1 MNITGQKLT
10 HMIHAED
17 LILYGDE
24 GMNLALNTLNQV
36 YSFLKR
42 QETNSHI
49 TLKIDGSVSL
59 VAASN
64 YYGKSFVATK
74 GFFNKDPKI
83 CYTEEDIEK
92 YYGEIPGLKE
102 KLKIALFY
110 IPMIKIPQNE
120 IWQGDFLFIKNTLKE
135 RDINNIHY
143 ITFLPNT
150 ILYAVPEDS
159 PLYDV
164 IKNSDIGIAWH
175 TRYRGENI
183 SFDVK
188 ASELTPVEGAYM
200 IDPEIPEFTRDVFSE
215 DEISFIDKTLSDINE
230 LSSKIKRQDSNIL
243 NLLNQ
248 YNNYIIKNESST
260 SIEGFKEFIN
270 SKYQKEIDTRKT
282 DRGKA
287 QVETRKNE
295 ILNNIIDEDI
305 NNIFKIQSLISS
317 VKEIFI
323 NKLDNLSVTKTFV
336 EYNDGRYEQVGQEG
350 YAVSDKEGNVQK
362 YVNRR
367 QFSKNNFSKDIKK
380 GWASE
385 RREMQESV
393 NKEDEISTI
402 NAFLNR
408 MNLIKVRRDIISI
421 NPNNPEYDATALVE
435 PIEDIDRKE
444 AFEEVKNY
452 LSENQYNYS
461 DMILGSRPIISVEI
475 PREDN
480 SILVFRMQF
489 KDKLGIRGR
498 GTIAT
503 EAEEILYAKAL
514 ANYLAV
520 GTSGITDEDMAS
532 INKDWKSAIEKGIEV
547 ISTVTDPTKEYF
559 VCRGNYSSDPN
570 YESIHPLI
578 NRAQK
583 SLAIK
588 NINAWNPSD
597 IYIVTK
603 DNEVLNTFKS
613 QFENLLN
620 SSNSVNDYNYLL
632 EEYLDN
638 QDIIGISLKKT
649 TNPVIERKGYGKI
662 EENPEIIDM
671 QYIVMPLPINN
682 PIGKTAS
689 PIVYANSDINS
700 YIINFRVF
708 DKPKFGMPIVE
719 PRPRKSIAMMGKLP
733 TDSYKMLLR
742 SVNINPELFAG
753 SEKIAHLYNEERIQ
767 TSLSYI
773 EDINEVDFIF
783 DTNGNK
789 INLNSFNDLLQITD
803 LSNKLQAYNVR
814 VYCAYIA
821 FCELIIRYKQRNE
834 LEKLM
839 TTFIKGSSKDLPDSA
854 PYFIVH

>member
-135 RDINNIHY
+135 RNINNIHY

-159 PLYDV
+159 PLYNV

-230 LSSKIKRQDSNIL
+230 LSSKIKKQDSNIL

-248 YNNYIIKNESST
+248 YNNYIIKNELST
-260 SIEGFKEFIN
+260 SVEGFKEFIN
-270 SKYQKEIDTRKT
+270 SKYQKELDTRKT

-380 GWASE
+380 GWTSE
-385 RREMQESV
+385 RREMQESI

-402 NAFLNR
+402 NAFLNK

-452 LSENQYNYS
+452 LNENHYNYS
-461 DMILGSRPIISVEI
+461 DIILGSRPIISVEI
-475 PREDN
+475 PRDDN

-503 EAEEILYAKAL
+503 EAEETLYAKAL

-520 GTSGITDEDMAS
+520 GTSGITDEDMIS
-532 INKDWKSAIEKGIEV
+532 IDKDWKSAIEKGIEV

-583 SLAIK
+583 SLDIK

-632 EEYLDN
+632 KEYLDN

-649 TNPVIERKGYGKI
+649 TNPIIERKGYGKI

-671 QYIVMPLPINN
+671 QYIVMPLPVNN
-682 PIGKTAS
+682 PSGKTAS

-719 PRPRKSIAMMGKLP
+719 PRSRKSIAMMGKLP

-789 INLNSFNDLLQITD
+789 IDLSSFNDLLQMTD

-839 TTFIKGSSKDLPDSA
+839 TAFIKGSSKDLPDSA